1 MIHLAPYIAGKGPTL
16 EVDLDKG
23 SIWAT
28 WGGEPHEVFE
38 WNPDDYRP
46 GLSVTSEIEMAEDI
60 LCFAIAYSADPEQF
74 DRSPEEREQFYQEF
88 WSLHGESFLYE
99 AQLLSTTDES

>member
-16 EVDLDKG
+16 EVDLNKG

-46 GLSVTSEIEMAEDI
+46 GLSVTSEIQMAEDI
-60 LCFAIAYSADPEQF
+60 LSFAIAYAADPEQF
-74 DRSPEEREQFYQEF
+74 DRDPDEQEQLYQEF
-88 WSLHGESFLYE
+88 WSRYGESFLYE
-99 AQLLSTTDES
+99 VQLQCEVSV